1 MNKIAV
7 IDCGTN
13 TFNLL
18 VAELTEESWQV
29 IFQNKIPVKLGEG
42 GFADQVIRPGRF
54 VRGLDALYCHV
65 TNIGNFSCDHVYA
78 YATSAVRE
86 TTNGQAFV
94 SQAKKLFGIDIEIIG
109 GDREAELI
117 CEGVQMS
124 MDLGSQHNLIM
135 DIGGGSTE
143 FIIASKDRIFWKQ
156 SFLLGVSRLHELV
169 QPEDRLS
176 GDDIDYLDVLLG
188 RELEPLRQAL
198 LEFPVKRMVGASG
211 SFDTMLTMYL
221 HRLKKQDEGNARHS
235 VIPLP
240 AFEEIHQWLMKSS
253 LQERLSHPA
262 IPGIRAEYMPLSS
275 KLADYALKLSGA
287 EVLEHSAFSL
297 KEGAM
302 KEIRE
307 KTVFVA
313 KPFSDRSATD
323 NAAEDQ

>member
-18 VAELTEESWQV
+18 VAELTADSWRV

-54 VRGLDALYCHV
+54 VRGLDALYCHT
-65 TNIGNFSCDHVYA
+65 TNISNFECDHVYA

-86 TTNGQAFV
+86 TTNGKAFV
-94 SQAKKLFGIDIEIIG
+94 SQAKKLFGLDIEIIQ

-124 MDLGSQHNLIM
+124 MDLGTRQNLIM

-143 FIIASKDRIFWKQ
+143 FIIASRDRIFWKQ

-176 GDDIDYLDVLLG
+176 KEDIGYLDNLLG

-198 LEFPVKRMVGASG
+198 QEFPVKRMVGASG
-211 SFDTMLTMYL
+211 SFDTILTMYL
-221 HRLKKQDEGNARHS
+221 HKLKRQDEGNARHS
-235 VIPLP
+235 VIPMA

-275 KLADYALKLSGA
+275 KLADYVLKLSGA

-307 KTVFVA
+307 KAGFIA
-313 KPFSDRSATD
+313 KQADDRM
-323 NAAEDQ
+323 AANDPGEDQ